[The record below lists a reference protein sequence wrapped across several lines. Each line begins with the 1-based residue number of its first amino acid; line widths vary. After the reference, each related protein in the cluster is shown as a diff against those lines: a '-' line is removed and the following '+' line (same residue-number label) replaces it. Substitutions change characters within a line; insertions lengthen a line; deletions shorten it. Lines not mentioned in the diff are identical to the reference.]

1 MKIKIF
7 FLISAMNA
15 LSYLCFG
22 NCCDDCCKNCWNCW
36 EEYFG
41 KEIGNQFFLEG
52 KENPDEETKEI
63 KKIVNEDWLK
73 DNNVKFKFY
82 EEKKEENKEADIK
95 VIKYKNG
102 KIGVKK
108 FELENDTHK
117 WALFEIKYKEE
128 GKGEDKL
135 VYLYCSDIGST
146 VDNGIFR
153 NMENFS
159 SISVLTCNTSNV
171 TNMNCMF
178 SGCSN
183 LKNLDL
189 SNFNTS
195 KVTDMSWMFYSCSS
209 LKNLDLSKFNTSKV
223 TNMSY
228 MFFQCSN
235 LETLGL
241 SKFDTKNVK
250 DMSFMFS
257 KCTNLKNL
265 DLSKFDTSKVNNMK
279 YMFSSCNSLNKVI
292 VNKEENTKTKI
303 FTQLNEDVGE
313 WEESKDNG
321 KFILIKNQN

>member
-22 NCCDDCCKNCWNCW
+22 NCCDECYKNCWNCW
-36 EEYFG
+36 EECFG
-41 KEIGNQFFLEG
+41 KEDENIKEKFFLEEKKNTG
-52 KENPDEETKEI
+52 EEF
-63 KKIVNEDWLK
+63 KKFVSEDWLK
-73 DNNVKFKFY
+73 EKGNGLKFKIY
-82 EEKKEENKEADIK
+82 KKKEGNNDANIE
-95 VIKYKNG
+95 VVKYKNG

-117 WALFEIKYKEE
+117 WALFEIKTTEKNT
-128 GKGEDKL
+128 

-146 VDNGIFR
+146 VNDGIFR

-159 SISVLTCNTSNV
+159 SISILTCNTSNV

-321 KFILIKNQN
+321 KFILIKKQN